1 MNVQEEQDVFKKWV
15 EKEFISL
22 FDLIQKIMNEQDI
35 SINESGLYLLT
46 RINHYLQK
54 ENTKNFA
61 FKLVD
66 PPYLKYSLDAYD
78 ICSVKEMLNFII
90 NNGRFRSDNNAKKCG
105 LHIEVLKEI
114 LNSIQWIN
122 EEQQKEIEQQEQ
134 PKYNPSERTT
144 HLQMIAILA
153 EELAKAKSGKYLKA
167 NGFPNNL
174 QLSELLG
181 VLAKEIEIEALTART
196 PETYRNRL
204 TEISQF
210 YKGV

>member
-1 MNVQEEQDVFKKWV
+1 MNVQEEQDRFKKLV

-22 FDLIQKIMNEQDI
+22 FDLIQKIMNEQSI
-35 SINESGLYLLT
+35 SINDSGLYLLT

-54 ENTKNFA
+54 ENTKKFA
-61 FKLVD
+61 YKLVD

-78 ICSVKEMLNFII
+78 IYSVKEMLNFII
-90 NNGRFRSDNNAKKCG
+90 KNGRFRSDNKAKKCG

-122 EEQQKEIEQQEQ
+122 EEEQKEIEQQKP
-134 PKYNPSERTT
+134 PKYHPSERTT
-144 HLQMIAILA
+144 HMQMIAILA
-153 EELAKAKSGKYLKA
+153 EELARAKGGKYLKA
-167 NGFPNNL
+167 KKFPNNL

-181 VLAKEIEIEALTART
+181 VLAKEIEIEALTAKS
-196 PETYRNRL
+196 PETYRRRL